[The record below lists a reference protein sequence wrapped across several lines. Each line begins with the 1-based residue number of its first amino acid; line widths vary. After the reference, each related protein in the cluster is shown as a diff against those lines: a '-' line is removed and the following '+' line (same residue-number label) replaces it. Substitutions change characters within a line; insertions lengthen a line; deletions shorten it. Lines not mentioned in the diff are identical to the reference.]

1 MYAFIVLQKQSTA
14 LLITI
19 RGIVGEKMI
28 NLTHKQLVKTP
39 HQSCEPGGHD
49 WVSMDL
55 PGEKDFN
62 PQSWAKVPWL
72 SIYVFTMGK
81 GV

>member
-49 WVSMDL
+49 
-55 PGEKDFN
+55 
-62 PQSWAKVPWL
+62 
-72 SIYVFTMGK
+72 
-81 GV
+81 